1 MISLTLKPS
10 NCGISIYHKPLKYK
24 TTDNKGNPKMLE
36 IENHSLIQTLSMV
49 ALAIIALSVGVQKL
63 LKDWKST
70 NAETNIISI
79 MHTEL
84 ERLSTQNTVLSTELN
99 RLQQEM
105 IKLNAQLAQ
114 LCIDNQALQAEVVAL
129 TDEINKLRTLQTA
142 VKKVRGI

>member
-1 MISLTLKPS
+1 
-10 NCGISIYHKPLKYK
+10 
-24 TTDNKGNPKMLE
+24 MLE
-36 IENHSLIQTLSMV
+36 IENHGLIQTLSMV

-70 NAETNIISI
+70 GAETNIISL
-79 MHTEL
+79 MHSEL

-114 LCIDNQALQAEVVAL
+114 LCIDNQALQSEVVAL

-142 VKKVRGI
+142 IKKVRGA

>member
-1 MISLTLKPS
+1 LISLTLKPS

-24 TTDNKGNPKMLE
+24 TTDNKGDPRMLE
-36 IENHSLIQTLSMV
+36 IENHGLIQTLSLV
-49 ALAIIALSVGVQKL
+49 ALAIIALSVGIQKL

-114 LCIDNQALQAEVVAL
+114 LCIDNQILQAEVVTL
-129 TDEINKLRTLQTA
+129 TDEINKLRTLQVA
-142 VKKVRGI
+142 IKKVRGA